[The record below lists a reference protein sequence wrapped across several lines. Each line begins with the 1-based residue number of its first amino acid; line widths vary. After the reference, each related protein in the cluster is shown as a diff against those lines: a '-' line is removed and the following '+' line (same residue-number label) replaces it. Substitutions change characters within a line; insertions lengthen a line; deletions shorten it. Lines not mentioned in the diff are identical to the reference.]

1 MGRQMISDLDM
12 IFSIVETGAGKVSPW
27 KQNVR
32 PCKCAACA
40 KALEPGRGKRFT
52 KARHSDEE
60 YGYSGY
66 LCDACVAT
74 MLQRVERWHWN
85 RFFFILQPSE
95 YYIGTLN
102 GTVLAAAWKRGGLPR
117 LAQCLQRS
125 V

>member
-1 MGRQMISDLDM
+1 
-12 IFSIVETGAGKVSPW
+12 
-27 KQNVR
+27 
-32 PCKCAACA
+32 
-40 KALEPGRGKRFT
+40 
-52 KARHSDEE
+52 
-60 YGYSGY
+60 
-66 LCDACVAT
+66 